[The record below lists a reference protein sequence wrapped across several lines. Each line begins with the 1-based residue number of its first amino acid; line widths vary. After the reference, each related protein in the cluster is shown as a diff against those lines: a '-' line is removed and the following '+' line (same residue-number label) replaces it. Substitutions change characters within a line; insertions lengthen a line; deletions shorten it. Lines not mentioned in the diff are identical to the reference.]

1 MIGVIVAVLAGV
13 GVVYEVFD
21 DLLPSKPLPKVLPPA
36 PGTTKP
42 IVLPPQVPVTPHV
55 VPGGTY
61 VYTAPQ
67 AAPDL
72 VQASANA
79 LAAVNPCDKSSEQL
93 VRNFQGA
100 AGLAQLTAPGASS
113 VTPPGTD
120 GRYGHDV
127 AAVLAKY
134 VPNAPPPCA
143 TRPSWWGAV
152 GAYVNK

>member
-1 MIGVIVAVLAGV
+1 MFGAIVGLAAGAFALFEVL
-13 GVVYEVFD
+13 D
-21 DLLPSKPLPKVLPPA
+21 DVLPQKPVPKIIPPT
-36 PGTTKP
+36 PGTVKP
-42 IVLPPQVPVTPHV
+42 IVLPPEAPVVPHK

-72 VQASANA
+72 VQAAATA
-79 LAAVNPCDKSSEQL
+79 LAAVNPCLKTSEQL

-100 AGLAQLTAPGASS
+100 AGLAQLTGPGASA
-113 VTPPGTD
+113 VQPAGTD

-143 TRPSWWGAV
+143 TRPAWWGAV
-152 GAYVNK
+152 GSYSNN